1 MTGWAATPIFP
12 APILHEMFAICKKNC
27 YVTGDSDAV
36 AVEPCLTIG
45 IHCFSGQVFNVGAA
59 DEANRMKGPSNLN
72 ANNIIPIDLHSKSA
86 FQEIIGQSPSMRMI
100 FKTIDK
106 VAKSDTT
113 IMLNG
118 ETGTGKGLIARAI
131 HECSPR
137 SENAFVQINCGATPE
152 GLLES
157 EFFGYRRGA
166 FTGAH
171 ADKAGKFEI
180 AKGGTIF
187 LDEIG
192 DMSPD
197 LQVKVLRVLEEGEFE
212 RVGGNET
219 IKTDARIIA
228 ATHRD
233 LEEEVQKGNFRED
246 LFYRL
251 YVIPIL
257 LPPLRERRAD
267 LPFLVEHFLT
277 EFCEK
282 NERPAIKVSE
292 EALKL
297 LVNYTW
303 PGNVRELRNLIERIV
318 VLKENDLILPED
330 LPEKVCQIGG
340 RAARPGLDVNGE
352 GISFNTAVSEFE
364 KALILSA
371 LEKADWVKNKAAQLL
386 NVKRTTLVEKIKRYN
401 LDKPTD

>member
-1 MTGWAATPIFP
+1 M
-12 APILHEMFAICKKNC
+12 
-27 YVTGDSDAV
+27 SD
-36 AVEPCLTIG
+36 
-45 IHCFSGQVFNVGAA
+45 
-59 DEANRMKGPSNLN
+59 SNLQYKN
-72 ANNIIPIDLHSKSA
+72 KIIPIKTQSRVIFKD
-86 FQEIIGQSPSMRMI
+86 IIGHGPAMRKI
-100 FKTIDK
+100 FRIVEK
-106 VAKSDTT
+106 VANSDTT

-131 HECSPR
+131 HKVSSRKDQP
-137 SENAFVQINCGATPE
+137 FIQINCGATPE

-166 FTGAH
+166 FTGAT

-180 AKGGTIF
+180 AQGGTIF

-192 DMSPD
+192 DMSAD

-251 YVIPIL
+251 YVIPIM
-257 LPPLRERRAD
+257 LPTLKERKADIPYLVSHFIEQFADKKAASRAKFSD
-267 LPFLVEHFLT
+267 DAM
-277 EFCEK
+277 
-282 NERPAIKVSE
+282 AI
-292 EALKL
+292 
-297 LVNYTW
+297 LVNYAW
-303 PGNVRELRNLIERIV
+303 PGNVRELKNLIERLV
-318 VLKENDLILPED
+318 VLHESDEILPEE
-330 LPEKVCQIGG
+330 LPEKI
-340 RAARPGLDVNGE
+340 RAASSRTAQRKDVGGD

-364 KALILSA
+364 KALIISA
-371 LEKADWVKNKAAQLL
+371 LDRTNWVKNRAAQLL
-386 NVKRTTLVEKIKRYN
+386 KIKRTTLVEKIKRYN
-401 LDKPTD
+401 LEKDSD

>member
-1 MTGWAATPIFP
+1 M
-12 APILHEMFAICKKNC
+12 
-27 YVTGDSDAV
+27 SD
-36 AVEPCLTIG
+36 
-45 IHCFSGQVFNVGAA
+45 
-59 DEANRMKGPSNLN
+59 SNLQYKN
-72 ANNIIPIDLHSKSA
+72 KVIPIKTQSRVIFKD
-86 FQEIIGQSPSMRMI
+86 IIGHGTAMRKI
-100 FKTIDK
+100 FRIVEK
-106 VAKSDTT
+106 VAGSDTT

-131 HECSPR
+131 HKASGRKDQP
-137 SENAFVQINCGATPE
+137 FIQINCGATPE

-166 FTGAH
+166 FTGAT

-180 AKGGTIF
+180 AQGGTIF

-192 DMSPD
+192 DMSAD

-251 YVIPIL
+251 YVIPIM
-257 LPPLRERRAD
+257 LPTLKERKAD
-267 LPFLVEHFLT
+267 IPYLVSHFIEQFADKKAASRT
-277 EFCEK
+277 KFSDDAM
-282 NERPAIKVSE
+282 AI
-292 EALKL
+292 
-297 LVNYTW
+297 LVNYAW
-303 PGNVRELRNLIERIV
+303 PGNVRELKNLIERLV
-318 VLKENDLILPED
+318 VLHESDEIVPEE
-330 LPEKVCQIGG
+330 LPEKIRAESS
-340 RAARPGLDVNGE
+340 RAAQRKDVRVE

-364 KALILSA
+364 KALIISA
-371 LEKADWVKNKAAQLL
+371 LDRTNWVKNRAAQLL
-386 NVKRTTLVEKIKRYN
+386 KIKRTTLVEKIKRYN
-401 LDKPTD
+401 LEKDSD

>member
-1 MTGWAATPIFP
+1 MTDSY
-12 APILHEMFAICKKNC
+12 LQLKNK
-27 YVTGDSDAV
+27 V
-36 AVEPCLTIG
+36 
-45 IHCFSGQVFNVGAA
+45 
-59 DEANRMKGPSNLN
+59 
-72 ANNIIPIDLHSKSA
+72 IPIKIQSQVIFKD
-86 FQEIIGQSPSMRMI
+86 IIGRGSAMQRI
-100 FKTIDK
+100 FKIVEK
-106 VAKSDTT
+106 VAGSDTT

-131 HECSPR
+131 HQASGRNDKP
-137 SENAFVQINCGATPE
+137 FVQINCGATPE

-166 FTGAH
+166 FTGATS
-171 ADKAGKFEI
+171 DKPGKFEM

-192 DMSPD
+192 DMSAD

-219 IKTDARIIA
+219 IKTDARFIA

-251 YVIPIL
+251 YVIPIM
-257 LPPLRERRAD
+257 LPTLKERKGD
-267 LPFLVEHFLT
+267 IPYLVSYFFE
-277 EFCEK
+277 EFSK
-282 NERPAIKVSE
+282 KKDARPAKLSD
-292 EALKL
+292 EAMKT
-297 LVNYTW
+297 LVNYSW

-318 VLKENDLILPED
+318 VLHEGEQILPED
-330 LPEKVCQIGG
+330 LPEKIRIESGQQAKRKSDADGV
-340 RAARPGLDVNGE
+340 

-364 KALILSA
+364 KALIISA
-371 LEKADWVKNKAAQLL
+371 LEKTNWVKNKAAELL
-386 NVKRTTLVEKIKRYN
+386 KIKRTTLVEKIKRYN
-401 LDKPTD
+401 LGKDSDSEN

>member
-1 MTGWAATPIFP
+1 MT
-12 APILHEMFAICKKNC
+12 
-27 YVTGDSDAV
+27 D
-36 AVEPCLTIG
+36 
-45 IHCFSGQVFNVGAA
+45 
-59 DEANRMKGPSNLN
+59 SNLQLKN
-72 ANNIIPIDLHSKSA
+72 KVIPIKAQSQAVFKD
-86 FQEIIGQSPSMRMI
+86 IIGHGTAMRKI
-100 FKTIDK
+100 FKIVEK
-106 VAKSDTT
+106 VANSDTT

-118 ETGTGKGLIARAI
+118 ETGVGKGLIARAI
-131 HECSPR
+131 HKASGR
-137 SENAFVQINCGATPE
+137 SDQPFIQINCGATPE

-166 FTGAH
+166 FTGAT

-192 DMSPD
+192 DMSAD

-251 YVIPIL
+251 YVIPVM
-257 LPPLRERRAD
+257 LPTLKERKD
-267 LPFLVEHFLT
+267 DIPYLVSYFIEQFAV
-277 EFCEK
+277 K
-282 NERPAIKVSE
+282 KDSSPAQFSDEAMKV
-292 EALKL
+292 
-297 LVNYTW
+297 LVNYSW
-303 PGNVRELRNLIERIV
+303 PGNVRELKNLIERLIV
-318 VLKENDLILPED
+318 LHEREQILPED
-330 LPEKVCQIGG
+330 LPEKIRIESG
-340 RAARPGLDVNGE
+340 RAARRKDVDGG

-364 KALILSA
+364 KALIISA
-371 LEKADWVKNKAAQLL
+371 LDKTNWVKNRAAQVLKI
-386 NVKRTTLVEKIKRYN
+386 KRTTLVEKIKRYN
-401 LDKPTD
+401 LEKDSESDS

>member
-1 MTGWAATPIFP
+1 MT
-12 APILHEMFAICKKNC
+12 
-27 YVTGDSDAV
+27 D
-36 AVEPCLTIG
+36 
-45 IHCFSGQVFNVGAA
+45 
-59 DEANRMKGPSNLN
+59 SNLQYKN
-72 ANNIIPIDLHSKSA
+72 KIIPIKTQSRVIFKD
-86 FQEIIGQSPSMRMI
+86 IIGHGSAMRKI
-100 FKTIDK
+100 FKIVEK
-106 VAKSDTT
+106 VASSDTT

-131 HECSPR
+131 HKASARKDQP
-137 SENAFVQINCGATPE
+137 FIQINCGATPE

-166 FTGAH
+166 FTGAT

-180 AKGGTIF
+180 AHGGTIF

-192 DMSPD
+192 DMSAD

-251 YVIPIL
+251 YVIPIM
-257 LPPLRERRAD
+257 LPTLKERKAD
-267 LPFLVEHFLT
+267 IPYLVSHFI
-277 EFCEK
+277 EQFADKK
-282 NERPAIKVSE
+282 NVSRTKFSDD
-292 EALKL
+292 AMTILA
-297 LVNYTW
+297 NYSW
-303 PGNVRELRNLIERIV
+303 PGNVRELKNLIERLV
-318 VLKENDLILPED
+318 VLHESDEILPEE
-330 LPEKVCQIGG
+330 LPEKI
-340 RAARPGLDVNGE
+340 RAASSRTAQRKDMSGE

-364 KALILSA
+364 KALIISA
-371 LEKADWVKNKAAQLL
+371 LDRTNWVKNRAAQLL
-386 NVKRTTLVEKIKRYN
+386 KIKRTTLVEKIKRYN
-401 LDKPTD
+401 LEKDSD

>member
-1 MTGWAATPIFP
+1 MT
-12 APILHEMFAICKKNC
+12 
-27 YVTGDSDAV
+27 DS
-36 AVEPCLTIG
+36 
-45 IHCFSGQVFNVGAA
+45 
-59 DEANRMKGPSNLN
+59 
-72 ANNIIPIDLHSKSA
+72 NIQRRNKVIPIK
-86 FQEIIGQSPSMRMI
+86 IQSQVI
-100 FKTIDK
+100 FKHIVGHGPAMQKIFRIVEK
-106 VAKSDTT
+106 VADSDTT

-131 HECSPR
+131 HLASGRKDKP
-137 SENAFVQINCGATPE
+137 FVQINCGATPE

-166 FTGAH
+166 FTGATS
-171 ADKAGKFEI
+171 DKPGKFEL

-192 DMSPD
+192 DMSAD

-233 LEEEVQKGNFRED
+233 LEEEVQKRNFRED

-257 LPPLRERRAD
+257 LPTLKQRKDDIPYLVSY
-267 LPFLVEHFLT
+267 FLSELGQ
-277 EFCEK
+277 K
-282 NERPAIKVSE
+282 NEALSAKISD
-292 EALKL
+292 EAMEI
-297 LVNYTW
+297 LVNYSW
-303 PGNVRELRNLIERIV
+303 PGNVRELRNLIERLV
-318 VLKENDLILPED
+318 VLNEGDEISAED
-330 LPEKVCQIGG
+330 LPAKIRLSRGQQVRTKMAI
-340 RAARPGLDVNGE
+340 DHE

-364 KALILSA
+364 KALIISA
-371 LEKADWVKNKAAQLL
+371 LEKTNWVKNKAAKLL
-386 NVKRTTLVEKIKRYN
+386 KIKRTTLVEKIKRYH
-401 LDKPTD
+401 LEKDYRSGH

>member
-1 MTGWAATPIFP
+1 MT
-12 APILHEMFAICKKNC
+12 
-27 YVTGDSDAV
+27 D
-36 AVEPCLTIG
+36 
-45 IHCFSGQVFNVGAA
+45 
-59 DEANRMKGPSNLN
+59 SNLQFKN
-72 ANNIIPIDLHSKSA
+72 KVIPIKGQSQIIFKD
-86 FQEIIGQSPSMRMI
+86 IIGRSTAMRKI
-100 FKTIDK
+100 FRMVEK
-106 VAKSDTT
+106 VAGSNTT

-131 HECSPR
+131 HKASGR
-137 SENAFVQINCGATPE
+137 SEQPFVQINCGATPE

-166 FTGAH
+166 FTGAT

-180 AKGGTIF
+180 AQGGTIF

-192 DMSPD
+192 DMSAD

-251 YVIPIL
+251 FVIPIM
-257 LPPLRERRAD
+257 LPTLKERKTDIPYLISYFIEQFAPQND
-267 LPFLVEHFLT
+267 PSAAKF
-277 EFCEK
+277 
-282 NERPAIKVSE
+282 SE
-292 EALKL
+292 DAMKI
-297 LVNYTW
+297 LVNYSW
-303 PGNVRELRNLIERIV
+303 PGNVRELKNLIERLV
-318 VLKENDLILPED
+318 VLHEGEQILPED
-330 LPEKVCQIGG
+330 LPEKIQAESSRTAQGNKDSNDG
-340 RAARPGLDVNGE
+340 

-364 KALILSA
+364 KALIISA
-371 LEKADWVKNKAAQLL
+371 LDKTNWVKNRAAQLL
-386 NVKRTTLVEKIKRYN
+386 KIKRTTLVEKIKRYN
-401 LDKPTD
+401 LEKDSETKK

>member
-1 MTGWAATPIFP
+1 MT
-12 APILHEMFAICKKNC
+12 
-27 YVTGDSDAV
+27 D
-36 AVEPCLTIG
+36 
-45 IHCFSGQVFNVGAA
+45 
-59 DEANRMKGPSNLN
+59 SNLQLKN
-72 ANNIIPIDLHSKSA
+72 KVIPIKAQSRVIFKD
-86 FQEIIGQSPSMRMI
+86 IIGHGTAMRKI
-100 FKTIDK
+100 FKIVEK
-106 VAKSDTT
+106 VANSDTT

-131 HECSPR
+131 HKASHR
-137 SENAFVQINCGATPE
+137 RDQAFVQINCGATPE

-166 FTGAH
+166 FTGAT

-192 DMSPD
+192 DMSAD

-251 YVIPIL
+251 YVIPIM
-257 LPPLRERRAD
+257 LPTLKERKSDISYLVSYFIEQFAD
-267 LPFLVEHFLT
+267 
-277 EFCEK
+277 K
-282 NERPAIKVSE
+282 KDASPAKFSDDAMKI
-292 EALKL
+292 
-297 LVNYTW
+297 LVNYSW
-303 PGNVRELRNLIERIV
+303 PGNVRELKNLVERLV
-318 VLKENDLILPED
+318 VLHEGEHILPED
-330 LPEKVCQIGG
+330 LPEKVRVEG
-340 RAARPGLDVNGE
+340 RGAVQRKDSSGE

-364 KALILSA
+364 KALIISA
-371 LEKADWVKNKAAQLL
+371 LDKTNWVKNQAAQLL
-386 NVKRTTLVEKIKRYN
+386 KIKRTTLVEKIKRYN
-401 LDKPTD
+401 LEKDSESNS